1 MPKLI
6 DFTLISAYMLKSE
19 MHVVFFIL
27 ICTQVTPQ
35 VAAGMP
41 PMTPDV
47 LYGQQTS
54 PYLPQLYTP
63 TSYQSPLV
71 QVSCVADLYVQYFLA
86 LSIPWRH
93 CYRLDWCVI
102 FPNPYNKEKAKRP
115 LRKYSSKM

>member
-1 MPKLI
+1 
-6 DFTLISAYMLKSE
+6 

-41 PMTPDV
+41 PMTPGV

-71 QVSCVADLYVQYFLA
+71 QVSCVADLYVQYFL
-86 LSIPWRH
+86 H
-93 CYRLDWCVI
+93 CPFHGDIVTDWIGASFFQTLTTKKRRKGHYASTVAKC
-102 FPNPYNKEKAKRP
+102 NSGKSPY
-115 LRKYSSKM
+115 LI

>member
-1 MPKLI
+1 
-6 DFTLISAYMLKSE
+6 

-41 PMTPDV
+41 PMTPGV

-93 CYRLDWCVI
+93 CYRLDFLRHFSKPLQQRKGHYASTV
-102 FPNPYNKEKAKRP
+102 AKCNSGKSQY
-115 LRKYSSKM
+115 LI